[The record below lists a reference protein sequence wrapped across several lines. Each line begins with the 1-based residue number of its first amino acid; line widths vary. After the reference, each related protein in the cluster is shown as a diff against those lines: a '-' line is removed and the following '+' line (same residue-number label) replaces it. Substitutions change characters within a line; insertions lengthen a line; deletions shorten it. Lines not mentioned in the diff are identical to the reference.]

1 MKTLKTLIVLHLV
14 LVYHNIMI
22 LHAWEK
28 LMMPYFVQ
36 MGAVV
41 DMVLA
46 LLCLNNGTIYC
57 PLEKKKMK
65 ALCSVFGYQ

>member
-1 MKTLKTLIVLHLV
+1 
-14 LVYHNIMI
+14 
-22 LHAWEK
+22 
-28 LMMPYFVQ
+28 MMPYFVQ